1 MISEAMGKILG
12 MVLAYGVSALGLL
25 LAYVNYRKR
34 VVKADRVMTGTAWGV
49 VAAVLLAIVLG
60 VWAVS
65 GLTERRAQTPQ
76 PNDVGEATVAEAV
89 IEDEAPPVSPPPV
102 RSTAEWSWVG
112 LFLPLAIFGFATWM
126 TVALFRRFTTHHDH
140 GPHGP

>member
-49 VAAVLLAIVLG
+49 VAAVFVVIALG
-60 VWAVS
+60 VWVVA
-65 GLTERRAQTPQ
+65 GLTEPAPA
-76 PNDVGEATVAEAV
+76 PGPAEVGEAQVAETITEEEV
-89 IEDEAPPVSPPPV
+89 PVPPAPAEPP
-102 RSTAEWSWVG
+102 AEWSVLG
-112 LFLPLAIFGFATWM
+112 LVLPLIIFAFATWM
-126 TVALFRRFTTHHDH
+126 TLALFKRFTHE
-140 GPHGP
+140 GPHVP

>member
-12 MVLAYGVSALGLL
+12 MVMAYGVSALGLL

-65 GLTERRAQTPQ
+65 GLTTPGAAPPQ
-76 PNDVGEATVAEAV
+76 PGEVGEAAVAEAV
-89 IEDEAPPVSPPPV
+89 VEEAPPAVPPPPI
-102 RSTAEWSWVG
+102 RSAAEWSWVG
-112 LFLPLAIFGFATWM
+112 IFLPLLIFAFATWM
-126 TVALFRRFTTHHDH
+126 TVALFRRFTTHHHHD
-140 GPHGP
+140 PHGP

>member
-49 VAAVLLAIVLG
+49 VGAVVLAVVLG

-65 GLTERRAQTPQ
+65 GLTERKAATPQ
-76 PNDVGEATVAEAV
+76 PDDAGETVAEAV
-89 IEDEAPPVSPPPV
+89 VEEAAPAVPPPPV
-102 RSTAEWSWVG
+102 RSAAEWSWVG
-112 LFLPLAIFGFATWM
+112 IFVPLAIFAFSTWM
-126 TVALFRRFTTHHDH
+126 TVALFRRFTTHHHH